1 MRSYEKYVTA
11 DSDYYVYTP
20 SSLAQKLFFYP
31 VCTGHFYY
39 EAGYHLERSNYDSF
53 LLMLIISGTCSI
65 IRPEGIHL
73 ASAGEVILLDC
84 YEPHHYF
91 SQTGCE
97 SLWLHF
103 DGPMSRD
110 YCEHIINTNGNILIP
125 KNTTALKQ
133 RLNHIYHT
141 FRDSQ
146 PIVEAEL
153 SNEITGLLTELL
165 LCKTQKE
172 TASFTKPSL
181 SDTISYINEHFA
193 EPISLET
200 LADQASLSPY
210 YFTRV
215 FTRQTGMTP
224 HRYLIATRIGAAKF
238 LLKTTDIPVKEIGFS
253 CGFSSE
259 SSFCTTFRKWEQM
272 TPSEYRN
279 SNEQL

>member
-65 IRPEGIHL
+65 ILPEGIKQ

-97 SLWLHF
+97 SLWFHF

-110 YCEHIINTNGNILIP
+110 YCEHIIKTNGNILVP

-146 PIVEAEL
+146 PIIEAEL
-153 SNEITGLLTELL
+153 SHEITGLLTDLL

-181 SDTISYINEHFA
+181 SDTISYINEHFT
-193 EPISLET
+193 EPISLES
-200 LADQASLSPY
+200 LANQASLSPY

-224 HRYLIATRIGAAKF
+224 HQYLIATRIGAAKF
-238 LLKTTDIPVKEIGFS
+238 LLKTTDVPIKEIGFS
-253 CGFSSE
+253 CGFFSE
-259 SSFCTTFRKWEQM
+259 SSFCTTFRKWEHI